1 MDKVKPTAC
10 FVTQRKTISLFWET
24 ANKRQAN
31 IQRKMG
37 ELKSMFW
44 RENFQEKLDYKQ

>member
-1 MDKVKPTAC
+1 MDKGSP
-10 FVTQRKTISLFWET
+10 QPFWET
-24 ANKRQAN
+24 ANKRQAD